1 MQNLRQGSLSWEEVV
16 LPGRIRKGLTGGSY
30 KPLTEADIAQIHD
43 TAMRVFEEVGVQV
56 NSDKALKFFQK
67 AGAKI
72 DGNIVKLPR
81 RTVMELVDQAPSEV
95 TLYGRKPEHNLNLG
109 GARVY
114 AGTGGTALN
123 IIDGTSGDR
132 RRATLQDLKNI
143 AKLVDS
149 LDNLHFFLL
158 PTYPDDIPAENVDVN
173 RFFAGLDNASK
184 HVMGGVYT
192 HKGLDQVLRMAEII
206 AGSAEKLRQ
215 EPFISIIL
223 CAISPLK
230 IDDVYGDMIVTTAK
244 AGIPAALPSEPLCGS
259 TSPVTLASNV
269 VIQTVDSLAEVC
281 LAQLVNPGT
290 PVIFGSVGSTND
302 FRDLKYVAGSIEMG
316 LLNAASAQMAQFY
329 KLPFYAT
336 AGMSDA
342 KIVDAQS
349 GYESALTT
357 LLCALGGA
365 NYIHDAAGL
374 LDFALSVSF
383 EKYVVDNEIIGMVM
397 RAVDGIKVNEDTLAF
412 DLIKEMGPGGHFVHT
427 KHTRKYL
434 RTNHYQPTLSDREH
448 LDRWQAQGRQDT
460 ATRAR
465 ARVDEIL
472 AAPGYRLPD
481 EVRQR
486 ILDEI
491 PGIVD

>member
-1 MQNLRQGSLSWEEVV
+1 LSREEVV
-16 LPGRIRKGLTGGSY
+16 LPSRIRKGLVGGSY
-30 KPLTEADIAQIHD
+30 KPLTESDTAQIHD

-56 NSDKALKFFQK
+56 NSDKALEFFRE
-67 AGAKI
+67 AGANI
-72 DGNIVKLPR
+72 DGNIVKLPQK
-81 RTVMELVDQAPSEV
+81 TVMELVDQAPSEV
-95 TLYGRKPEHNLNLG
+95 VLYGRKPEHNLNLG

-143 AKLVDS
+143 AKLVDG
-149 LDNLHFFLL
+149 LGNIHFFLL
-158 PTYPDDIPAENVDVN
+158 PTYPDDVPAEDVDAN
-173 RFFAGLDNASK
+173 RFFAGLDNTSK

-192 HKGLDQVLRMAEII
+192 HEGINQVLHMAEII

-230 IDDVYGDMIVTTAK
+230 IDDVYGDMIVTVAK

-290 PVIFGSVGSTND
+290 PAIFGSVGSTND
-302 FRDLKYVAGSIEMG
+302 FRDLKYVAGAIEMG

-342 KIVDAQS
+342 KLVDAQS

-374 LDFALSVSF
+374 LDFALSVSP

-397 RAVDGIKVNEDTLAF
+397 RAVEGIRVDEDTLAF
-412 DLIKEMGPGGHFVHT
+412 DLIKEVGPGGHFVHS
-427 KHTRKYL
+427 KHTRKHM
-434 RTNHYQPTLSDREH
+434 RPEHFQPTLSDRDH
-448 LDRWQAQGRQDT
+448 LEQWQIHGRQN
-460 ATRAR
+460 AAAR
-465 ARVDEIL
+465 AKNRVNEIL
-472 AAPGYRLPD
+472 AAPGYQLPG
-481 EVRQR
+481 EVRQK

-491 PGIVD
+491 PGIIG